1 MDSRCSRDE
10 KQKHGE
16 TRVVLENRQACR
28 YRPSVATA
36 IKKNHQKSIKFS
48 RSYSFLLG
56 EFWESFCTEEVSLWF
71 WCCLWTL
78 IFDPLIGLLSL
89 KVVKMLLFSF
99 QTLFR
104 FLSPCFC
111 QQRPWDQSHCTR
123 IDQRYDRW
131 RTVSRA
137 KLPEKML
144 PFISV
149 YSLVA
154 FRDLLPKQLSHTRFE
169 HITRDVLDKLLATS
183 FVHHID
189 APSLSLVSGQLVKR
203 SSKIHENYVICH
215 FSLWQQLV
223 SLSRSDLAC
232 ISRFAHWF
240 IEQWGSD
247 LPIWNGRVRKLWV
260 QWFFLSRTRRLSHR
274 WWWQWGYDDLGWSRV
289 ILVRV
294 TSCTEVCDTHTHTC
308 PLENATPH
316 LDMFFAANVCV
327 CVWRCINIYAHNNA
341 DIQCLHR

>member
-1 MDSRCSRDE
+1 M
-10 KQKHGE
+10 
-16 TRVVLENRQACR
+16 
-28 YRPSVATA
+28 
-36 IKKNHQKSIKFS
+36 I
-48 RSYSFLLG
+48 
-56 EFWESFCTEEVSLWF
+56 
-71 WCCLWTL
+71 
-78 IFDPLIGLLSL
+78 
-89 KVVKMLLFSF
+89 LFSF
-99 QTLFR
+99 QKFFR

-144 PFISV
+144 PFIISV
-149 YSLVA
+149 YSLVG
-154 FRDLLPKQLSHTRFE
+154 FWDLLPKQLPHTRFE

-203 SSKIHENYVICH
+203 SSKIHNYVICH

-232 ISRFAHWF
+232 ISRFARWF
-240 IEQWGSD
+240 IGQWGSD

-274 WWWQWGYDDLGWSRV
+274 WWWQWGYDYLGWSRV

-294 TSCTEVCDTHTHTC
+294 TSCTEVWHTHTHMSTWEC
-308 PLENATPH
+308 HSWLGH
-316 LDMFFAANVCV
+316 VFC
-327 CVWRCINIYAHNNA
+327 C
-341 DIQCLHR
+341 